1 MAKFKPL
8 LGILVLA
15 GFMVSCDLSIPDKPD
30 FKTAQTVEIPL
41 INNKTYVFLGDSTGA
56 LIDTTSEDLDSLFI
70 VDPSSKLISITA
82 DEEFDFG
89 DLDDAIPEI
98 DGSNTS
104 FSSQVGEIEIGDFS
118 SGNGDLGTASFSQIT
133 NIPDGSIPPGTNIAA
148 NDNSTFPVNIAI
160 GDNTD
165 FFTSAVIKSGALEM
179 TVANNNLGFDIDTLI
194 IDLKSNGVSIGS
206 PAKFYN
212 LSSVGSD
219 SLQTASVTFS
229 GDESLSN
236 LSVDAI
242 VYWPS
247 FNYPNN
253 PGDLIVKSASG
264 DNLLAS
270 SVTANLEPQDFSTRS
285 TSTFSDTE
293 FRFTDPLHYV
303 ELNSGQISI
312 TNFVNNMGI
321 GIETLQISFP
331 GIRTSA
337 DLADSLVIA
346 YPGGISANMPAP
358 DRIIDLA
365 GYRIYAENNEVSY
378 NIVSATENTQTG
390 PNAGAVTIAETD
402 EITATVDISGLG
414 IESAFGIVLAQNVLL
429 GDNDVTNDTGIEI
442 LDVFNDNEAEL
453 TTIDGLDEL
462 SDQIDGF
469 KFTNPIININYNSNI
484 SIETTIYAALVG
496 VDGQGNEVY
505 LTGKDVNGVPG
516 PNKVVEADRPSFTGL
531 VANGRQLNPNELIK
545 FSIDDQ
551 SDCVNNTCQIA
562 FNINTTN
569 VDEFLNNL
577 PSDIRFIGRAVVN
590 ESESET
596 TIQTPLEFDPNLN
609 VDLPLA
615 FSTEVG
621 APASFTDTLD
631 FSIDPGDDL
640 EEGSIFIVYSNN
652 LPMGLNIFLSFQD
665 ENEEE
670 LFVLPIAGEEI
681 RLRAA
686 PIDDVTGF
694 SNASTDNSFQ
704 FTLTE
709 NELSS
714 LKDVDIV
721 EFSIN
726 LRSSEN
732 KAVKLRANDSFTIS
746 LGARIKIQTEVKG
759 K

>member
-1 MAKFKPL
+1 MAKYKQL
-8 LGILVLA
+8 LGILFLV
-15 GFMVSCDLSIPDKPD
+15 GFTASCDLSIPDKPD
-30 FKTAQTVEIPL
+30 FKTAQTVEVPL

-70 VDPSSKLISITA
+70 IDPSSGLISITA

-104 FSSQVGEIEIGDFS
+104 FSSEVGEIEIGDFA
-118 SGNGDLGTASFSQIT
+118 SGNGGNLGEASFAALTGTALSPSSGD
-133 NIPDGSIPPGTNIAA
+133 PVPPQPAVVPEVTI
-148 NDNSTFPVNIAI
+148 DLE
-160 GDNTD
+160 TD
-165 FFTSAVIKSGALEM
+165 FFQSATFKSGSLEI
-179 TVANNNLGFDIDTLI
+179 VISNDLGFNLSDINVTLVSAPDVGPAVDVVSSTSGPVVDEATGTI
-194 IDLKSNGVSIGS
+194 SLPFNANDELANPQVRVSIEWANGQN
-206 PAKFYN
+206 FQR
-212 LSSVGSD
+212 D
-219 SLQTASVTFS
+219 
-229 GDESLSN
+229 
-236 LSVDAI
+236 
-242 VYWPS
+242 
-247 FNYPNN
+247 PNA
-253 PGDLIVKSASG
+253 LIVNSASG
-264 DNLLAS
+264 NNLLAS
-270 SVTANLEPQDFSTRS
+270 SVTANLEPQDFSTTS

-293 FRFTDPLHYV
+293 FRFTDPLHFV

-321 GIETLQISFP
+321 GIESLQISFP

-346 YPGGISANMPAP
+346 YPGGISANMSAP

-453 TTIDGLDEL
+453 TSIDGLDEL

-469 KFTNPIININYNSNI
+469 LFTNPIININYNSNI
-484 SIETTIYAALVG
+484 GIETTIYAALVG
-496 VDGQGNEVY
+496 VDGQGNEVF
-505 LTGKDVNGVPG
+505 LTGKEINGVAG
-516 PNKVVEADRPSFTGL
+516 PNMVVEADRPSFTGL
-531 VANGRQLNPNELIK
+531 VANGRQLEPEELIK

-551 SDCVNNTCQIA
+551 SDCVNNTCQIS

-577 PSDIRFIGRAVVN
+577 PSDIRFVGRAVVN
-590 ESESET
+590 QSESEA
-596 TIQTPLEFDPNLN
+596 TIRTPLEFDPNLN

-621 APASFTDTLD
+621 APASFTDTLE
-631 FSIDPGDDL
+631 FSVDPGDDL

-665 ENEEE
+665 ELENE
-670 LFVLPIAGEEI
+670 LFALPIAGEEI

-686 PIDDVTGF
+686 LVDDVTGF

-709 NELSS
+709 SELSL
-714 LKDVDIV
+714 LKDVENI
-721 EFSIN
+721 EFSVN

>member
-1 MAKFKPL
+1 MAKYKQL
-8 LGILVLA
+8 LGILFLV
-15 GFMVSCDLSIPDKPD
+15 GFTASCDLSIPDKPD
-30 FKTAQTVEIPL
+30 FKTAQTVEVPL

-70 VDPSSKLISITA
+70 VDPSSGLISITA

-104 FSSQVGEIEIGDFS
+104 FSSEVGEIEIGDFA
-118 SGNGDLGTASFSQIT
+118 SGNGGNLGEASFAALTGTVLS
-133 NIPDGSIPPGTNIAA
+133 PSSGDPVPPQ
-148 NDNSTFPVNIAI
+148 PAI
-160 GDNTD
+160 VPEVTIDLETD
-165 FFTSAVIKSGALEM
+165 FFQSATFKSGSLEI
-179 TVANNNLGFDIDTLI
+179 VISNDLGFNLSNINVTLVSAPDVGPTVDVVSSTSGPVVDEASGTI
-194 IDLKSNGVSIGS
+194 SLPFNANDELANPQVRVSIEWPNG
-206 PAKFYN
+206 
-212 LSSVGSD
+212 
-219 SLQTASVTFS
+219 QTFQR
-229 GDESLSN
+229 D
-236 LSVDAI
+236 
-242 VYWPS
+242 
-247 FNYPNN
+247 PNA
-253 PGDLIVKSASG
+253 LIVNSASG
-264 DNLLAS
+264 NNLLAS
-270 SVTANLEPQDFSTRS
+270 SVTANLEPQDFSTTS

-293 FRFTDPLHYV
+293 FRFTDPLHFV

-321 GIETLQISFP
+321 GIESLQISFP

-346 YPGGISANMPAP
+346 YPGGISANMSAP
-358 DRIIDLA
+358 DRIIDLS

-453 TTIDGLDEL
+453 TSIDGLDEL

-469 KFTNPIININYNSNI
+469 LFTNPIININYNSNI
-484 SIETTIYAALVG
+484 GIETTIYAALVG
-496 VDGQGNEVY
+496 VDGQGNEVF
-505 LTGKDVNGVPG
+505 LTGKEINGVAG
-516 PNKVVEADRPSFTGL
+516 PNMVVEADRPSFTGL
-531 VANGRQLNPNELIK
+531 VANGRQLEPEELIK
-545 FSIDDQ
+545 FSIDDE
-551 SDCVNNTCQIA
+551 SDCVNNTCQIS

-569 VDEFLNNL
+569 VDKFLNNL
-577 PSDIRFIGRAVVN
+577 PSDIRFVGRAVVN
-590 ESESET
+590 QSESVA
-596 TIQTPLEFDPNLN
+596 TIRTPLEFDPNLN

-621 APASFTDTLD
+621 APASFTDTLE
-631 FSIDPGDDL
+631 FSVDPGDDL

-665 ENEEE
+665 EFENE
-670 LFVLPIAGEEI
+670 LFALPIAGEEI

-686 PIDDVTGF
+686 PVDDVTGF
-694 SNASTDNSFQ
+694 SNASTDDSFQ

-709 NELSS
+709 SELSL
-714 LKDVDIV
+714 LKDVENI
-721 EFSIN
+721 EFSVN